1 MPVVSEERP
10 LWRQG
15 YDVVEAA
22 VAPRIRAAVGSESFA
37 VAVGLASRARLTAQR
52 RLERTTRRLYH
63 LANLPAGSDVTR
75 ILAEIA
81 QLRRQVVELT
91 RQLDGSKD
99 GSKQIRPTS
108 RARR

>member
-1 MPVVSEERP
+1 MPVMSEERP

-15 YDVVEAA
+15 FDAVEAA
-22 VAPRIRAAVGSESFA
+22 VGPRVKAAVGSEQFA
-37 VAVGLASRARLTAQR
+37 VAVGLASRARRTAQR

-81 QLRRQVVELT
+81 QLRRQIVELSRELEAS
-91 RQLDGSKD
+91 RQARSPK
-99 GSKQIRPTS
+99 RP
-108 RARR
+108 RP